1 MIFYRLWFFFLF
13 ITSTVLSQ
21 SFEGKILYQNTY
33 KSKSPNVTDEQIS
46 QMLGTEQEYLIKEG
60 NYKSSSNGT
69 FLLWSLYISKDNKL
83 YAKMA
88 NSPAIFWRDG
98 AENPDEVTK
107 AEINKGVVT
116 ILGHLCDELVLTCK
130 SGIQKYY
137 FSPKVKADPA
147 VFSQHK
153 FGNWSEFISRSK
165 ALPLKI
171 LIETPQFIMESIAT
185 EIAAAKLDDAEFE
198 LPADS
203 QLQKSPY

>member
-1 MIFYRLWFFFLF
+1 MISLRLTFLF
-13 ITSTVLSQ
+13 LLITSTVLSQ

-33 KSKSPNVTDEQIS
+33 KSKSPSVTDEQFS
-46 QMLGTEQEYLIKEG
+46 QMLGTKQEYLIKEG

-88 NSPAIFWRDG
+88 NSPAIFWK
-98 AENPDEVTK
+98 ENPDEVTK
-107 AEINKGVVT
+107 AEINKGVIT
-116 ILGHLCDELVLTCK
+116 ILGHLCDEIVLTCK

-137 FSPKVKADPA
+137 YNPKFKADPA

-153 FGNWSEFISRSK
+153 FGNWSEFITRSK

-171 LIETPQFIMESIAT
+171 LIETPQFIMESVAT
-185 EIAAAKLDDAEFE
+185 EIAPAKLDDAEFE